1 MYSNGYIHTQAQ
13 TQVQTPRIV
22 WASTHVYY
30 HTYVLTVF
38 ICYMFCILASGDYLA
53 QHYTDDC
60 IKMCSDALTCLNDV
74 AENLK
79 EEMTTVKE
87 LITLTSN
94 LTQVENL
101 FCPEVV
107 KRVSNDSAFNVTDI
121 IAQRTLDV
129 MKFKSYCS
137 KVKILFQ
144 YCERISNG
152 MN

>member
-1 MYSNGYIHTQAQ
+1 MFYIL
-13 TQVQTPRIV
+13 V
-22 WASTHVYY
+22 
-30 HTYVLTVF
+30 
-38 ICYMFCILASGDYLA
+38 SGDYLA
-53 QHYTDDC
+53 EHYTDDC
-60 IKMCSDALTCLNDV
+60 IKMCSDALTCLCDV

-79 EEMTTVKE
+79 EGRTTVKE

-94 LTQVENL
+94 LAQVENL

-107 KRVSNDSAFNVTDI
+107 KRISNDSAFNVKDI
-121 IAQRTLDV
+121 IAQRNSDV
-129 MKFKSYCS
+129 TKFESYCS